1 MIRKRRSKRTSG
13 HDQSEDLILKKR
25 KQEKNI
31 CWNEYHRLSSFEWKA
46 VDQNYCTKQHS
57 SLRWKMPPANYSSW
71 IFGFEAPQPITALY
85 RSIFHGNVWLPR
97 AQEIRHRNL
106 SRFPTL
112 KSIGKCVKK
121 SDIGSSVTGEI
132 GTWRDW
138 LNKERGDNCLKFQFP
153 VKSSNV
159 WRRLSSLQNFPKKG
173 SKGLAF
179 FLVVWQIYTF
189 IQILMLDRFACFG
202 LFLN

>member
-1 MIRKRRSKRTSG
+1 MTNQKIWFWER
-13 HDQSEDLILKKR
+13 ENKKR
-25 KQEKNI
+25 ISAETNI
-31 CWNEYHRLSSFEWKA
+31 IDCRHLNERLWIKIIAQSSTVACVGKCRRRIIRHEYSASKH
-46 VDQNYCTKQHS
+46 HS
-57 SLRWKMPPANYSSW
+57 RSPLFTGQSS
-71 IFGFEAPQPITALY
+71 TAMYGY
-85 RSIFHGNVWLPR
+85 RAR
-97 AQEIRHRNL
+97 QEIRHRNL